1 MATKWTSPTWRMPE
15 ESNQSKFENYSLS
28 FDGSAFINCGNIISL
43 QNTSVLTIS
52 MWFNLNTLTTQRM
65 LGHYTTNNGITIES
79 DSSFFYFVIANSSLT
94 YATLP
99 ITGNVNINNWFNI
112 IMVYDGNQSTNET
125 KLKAYLNNQ
134 KKTLTYVGTIPTSLA
149 VNNSANLRLGSTASG
164 YVDMDGKLDQVAIF
178 DYALSQS
185 QINYLYN
192 SGTPQNPMA
201 ISGNAPVAY
210 YPLGG
215 SSTGSSSSLTT
226 PNSSVPSATVFD
238 FVPNDFIDA
247 PVSALN
253 STANFTVSFW
263 GQRDTTSTTFGV
275 GSKNSSTNRMFLS
288 WFSDNVVYF
297 NCKSGS
303 DQSAATYSGLTS
315 TDTNWHHYV
324 GVFEGGVSQKLYVD
338 GVLRSTITSGIPAT
352 TYATMG
358 DDFNIGLVD
367 NTSYS
372 DGKISNAQ
380 IWTIG
385 LSATEITTL
394 YNYGSPL
401 SGTQPQ
407 AANLK
412 AWYKMGIDTSN
423 WDGNNW
429 QLSNSAAN
437 YSTALDFDGSSDYI
451 NCGTDSSLN
460 TSALTVSCWVKCDPF
475 TPGVGPAIIS
485 KDAQSGTNRSF
496 GFLFVFGSMLF
507 QLFDS
512 SGTDNQASVPQA
524 SNPINT
530 DGQWHHLVATV
541 DGTTNANGIKV
552 YIDNVLVAQ
561 KTASATGIRTSTAP
575 FFIGGSGSTGTTFNW
590 DGEISNV
597 AIFNTALTSAQV
609 QTLYNNGSPEVSIS
623 HSPISWWKLDNT
635 TTGIQDSGSASNN
648 GTNNGA
654 TQVSSLVST
663 LNGTSLGMTTA
674 NLVNS
679 DLTRS
684 IPYSSYSMD
693 FDGTGDYIECGSSS
707 YLNSISNL
715 TVSAWVNAEDYA
727 AGANGQF
734 LVNDWNYNTANGHF
748 RFYLE
753 GGKLKIGIKI
763 SSSDYAINE
772 TNAFTFTNGE
782 WYHVA
787 FVYNGALSGSTNITK
802 LYVNGINQSITNSY
816 ETMPTSLQNSSS
828 TINIARFGST
838 SPRLLNGKMSNVAIW
853 SSSLTED
860 QMLTIYNGGVPNDI
874 SSLSPTG
881 WWSLAGD
888 SYYDGTDFICPDL
901 STNSN
906 NGTSSGMGGTELV
919 GNGPGSTA
927 NGIATGMNI
936 PANLQGNAPN
946 STKNAFSINMAADDK
961 TSSVPDISS

>member
-1 MATKWTSPTWRMPE
+1 
-15 ESNQSKFENYSLS
+15 
-28 FDGSAFINCGNIISL
+28 
-43 QNTSVLTIS
+43 
-52 MWFNLNTLTTQRM
+52 
-65 LGHYTTNNGITIES
+65 
-79 DSSFFYFVIANSSLT
+79 
-94 YATLP
+94 
-99 ITGNVNINNWFNI
+99 
-112 IMVYDGNQSTNET
+112 
-125 KLKAYLNNQ
+125 
-134 KKTLTYVGTIPTSLA
+134 
-149 VNNSANLRLGSTASG
+149 
-164 YVDMDGKLDQVAIF
+164 
-178 DYALSQS
+178 
-185 QINYLYN
+185 
-192 SGTPQNPMA
+192 
-201 ISGNAPVAY
+201 
-210 YPLGG
+210 
-215 SSTGSSSSLTT
+215 
-226 PNSSVPSATVFD
+226 
-238 FVPNDFIDA
+238 
-247 PVSALN
+247 
-253 STANFTVSFW
+253 
-263 GQRDTTSTTFGV
+263 
-275 GSKNSSTNRMFLS
+275 
-288 WFSDNVVYF
+288 
-297 NCKSGS
+297 
-303 DQSAATYSGLTS
+303 
-315 TDTNWHHYV
+315 
-324 GVFEGGVSQKLYVD
+324 
-338 GVLRSTITSGIPAT
+338 
-352 TYATMG
+352 
-358 DDFNIGLVD
+358 
-367 NTSYS
+367 
-372 DGKISNAQ
+372 
-380 IWTIG
+380 
-385 LSATEITTL
+385 
-394 YNYGSPL
+394 
-401 SGTQPQ
+401 
-407 AANLK
+407 
-412 AWYKMGIDTSN
+412 
-423 WDGNNW
+423 
-429 QLSNSAAN
+429 
-437 YSTALDFDGSSDYI
+437 
-451 NCGTDSSLN
+451 
-460 TSALTVSCWVKCDPF
+460 
-475 TPGVGPAIIS
+475 
-485 KDAQSGTNRSF
+485 
-496 GFLFVFGSMLF
+496 
-507 QLFDS
+507 
-512 SGTDNQASVPQA
+512 
-524 SNPINT
+524 
-530 DGQWHHLVATV
+530 
-541 DGTTNANGIKV
+541 
-552 YIDNVLVAQ
+552 
-561 KTASATGIRTSTAP
+561 
-575 FFIGGSGSTGTTFNW
+575 
-590 DGEISNV
+590 
-597 AIFNTALTSAQV
+597 
-609 QTLYNNGSPEVSIS
+609 
-623 HSPISWWKLDNT
+623 
-635 TTGIQDSGSASNN
+635 
-648 GTNNGA
+648 
-654 TQVSSLVST
+654 
-663 LNGTSLGMTTA
+663 MTTA

>member
-15 ESNQSKFENYSLS
+15 ESNQSKFENYSLD
-28 FDGSAFINCGNIISL
+28 FDGSSNHIETNLTKSGTIAISCWFYTEDSSTQMAFFGAGTTNPYQIRNFGL
-43 QNTSVLTIS
+43 QNGEYVVGVYTKDLTPNFKGIR
-52 MWFNLNTLTTQRM
+52 NDTTA
-65 LGHYTTNNGITIES
+65 GSATYTTGQWTHFVGIIEQ
-79 DSSFFYFVIANSSLT
+79 LT
-94 YATLP
+94 
-99 ITGNVNINNWFNI
+99 
-112 IMVYDGNQSTNET
+112 STNANYYLYENGV
-125 KLKAYLNNQ
+125 LKVQANDGYREQTTYPFFLGAMNNFGTATQ
-134 KKTLTYVGTIPTSLA
+134 KFNGKIDQLA
-149 VNNSANLRLGSTASG
+149 V
-164 YVDMDGKLDQVAIF
+164 F
-178 DYALSQS
+178 DYVPSQN
-185 QINYLYN
+185 QVNYLYN

-663 LNGTSLGMTTA
+663 LNGTSFRY
-674 NLVNS
+674 
-679 DLTRS
+679 D
-684 IPYSSYSMD
+684 YS
-693 FDGTGDYIECGSSS
+693 
-707 YLNSISNL
+707 
-715 TVSAWVNAEDYA
+715 
-727 AGANGQF
+727 
-734 LVNDWNYNTANGHF
+734 
-748 RFYLE
+748 
-753 GGKLKIGIKI
+753 K
-763 SSSDYAINE
+763 
-772 TNAFTFTNGE
+772 
-782 WYHVA
+782 
-787 FVYNGALSGSTNITK
+787 
-802 LYVNGINQSITNSY
+802 
-816 ETMPTSLQNSSS
+816 
-828 TINIARFGST
+828 
-838 SPRLLNGKMSNVAIW
+838 
-853 SSSLTED
+853 
-860 QMLTIYNGGVPNDI
+860 
-874 SSLSPTG
+874 
-881 WWSLAGD
+881 
-888 SYYDGTDFICPDL
+888 
-901 STNSN
+901 
-906 NGTSSGMGGTELV
+906 
-919 GNGPGSTA
+919 
-927 NGIATGMNI
+927 
-936 PANLQGNAPN
+936 
-946 STKNAFSINMAADDK
+946 FS
-961 TSSVPDISS
+961 